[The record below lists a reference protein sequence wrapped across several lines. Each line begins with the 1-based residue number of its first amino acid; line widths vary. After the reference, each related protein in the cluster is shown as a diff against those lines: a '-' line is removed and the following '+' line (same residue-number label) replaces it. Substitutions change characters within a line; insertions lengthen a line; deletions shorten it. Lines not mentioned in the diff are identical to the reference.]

1 MRDKCLWWQRKKEEK
16 PPRLPA
22 ETKSGPLKALSRIL
36 SPPNPNRVSP
46 ARSTQ
51 ALTTTSKPFLLLQ
64 FLYLSLSSLLF
75 LSLCSSSCRLSAVTP
90 SRLSRMLLLCSDGDT
105 PELPVPTLRLSL
117 TFAST
122 RTLRCS
128 SRDSLES
135 RERRWSLF

>member
-1 MRDKCLWWQRKKEEK
+1 MRDKCLWWQRKKK
-16 PPRLPA
+16 KNPRGCQP
-22 ETKSGPLKALSRIL
+22 RR
-36 SPPNPNRVSP
+36 NRVRLKLCPEFSLP
-46 ARSTQ
+46 QIQTA
-51 ALTTTSKPFLLLQ
+51 FLLPGQ
-64 FLYLSLSSLLF
+64 HKLLPPPANPF
-75 LSLCSSSCRLSAVTP
+75 FFFNFSICPSPLFYFSLCSSSCRLSAVTP

>member
-1 MRDKCLWWQRKKEEK
+1 MAEKKEEK

-64 FLYLSLSSLLF
+64 FLYLSLSSLFFSFALF
-75 LSLCSSSCRLSAVTP
+75 FIMQAFRRNALSAVQNVAAVQRRGYARAAGAYAETV
-90 SRLSRMLLLCSDGDT
+90 SNLRINADT
-105 PELPVPTLRLSL
+105 KV
-117 TFAST
+117 
-122 RTLRCS
+122 
-128 SRDSLES
+128 
-135 RERRWSLF
+135 LFQGFTGKQGT

>member
-1 MRDKCLWWQRKKEEK
+1 MLVVAEKKEEK

-75 LSLCSSSCRLSAVTP
+75 LSLFFIMQAFRRNTLSAVQNVAAVQRRGYARAAGAYAETV
-90 SRLSRMLLLCSDGDT
+90 SNLRINADT
-105 PELPVPTLRLSL
+105 RV
-117 TFAST
+117 
-122 RTLRCS
+122 
-128 SRDSLES
+128 
-135 RERRWSLF
+135 LFQGFTGKQGT